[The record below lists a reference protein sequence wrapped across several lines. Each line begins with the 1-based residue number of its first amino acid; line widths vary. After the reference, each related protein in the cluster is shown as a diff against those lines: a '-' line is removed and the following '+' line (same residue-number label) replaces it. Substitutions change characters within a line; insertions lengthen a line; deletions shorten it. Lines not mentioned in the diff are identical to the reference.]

1 LSPAKRRRTRCGQRS
16 HVPSSRTAV
25 NASASELER
34 NIAQVFNLCARMT
47 LSKNDAELATYQ
59 TFRRAVL
66 GDIPA
71 DQRTRE
77 LWLLKIAAHVIE
89 HMLSAE
95 PEVDFDL
102 LDDTLRS
109 EATRTNEVASLTS
122 PQREFL
128 LWELKQGCMTSVI
141 NCLSPGERVAFVL
154 SSVLGKSDEEA
165 AAALGIKESALKVR
179 LSRARKKIGDYL
191 APRCEHVEPRNPCHC
206 PSRIGVALRKGFIAP
221 PLNPEVTLRKNL
233 RSFDQEIKS
242 HDVVNIFRTLPE
254 VEVPEALLE
263 RLRAA
268 LQTGHWDGD
277 KSDAGA

>member
-1 LSPAKRRRTRCGQRS
+1 MP
-16 HVPSSRTAV
+16 PSTQPKAL
-25 NASASELER
+25 AHDLER
-34 NIAQVFNLCARMT
+34 LLPTVFNLCSRMT
-47 LSKNDAELATYQ
+47 MSQADAQRATYL

-66 GDIPA
+66 GEIPA
-71 DQRTRE
+71 DEGTRE
-77 LWLLKIAAHVIE
+77 LWMLKIAAHVAE
-89 HMLSAE
+89 QLLPSE

-154 SSVLGKSDEEA
+154 SSVLGKSDGDA
-165 AAALGIKESALKVR
+165 AAALEIKESAFKVR

-191 APRCEHVEPRNPCHC
+191 APRCEHVDARNPCHC

-221 PLNPEVTLRKNL
+221 PLNAAVTLRKNL
-233 RSFDQEIKS
+233 RPFNQEIKS
-242 HDVVNIFRTLPE
+242 HDAVNIFRTLPE
-254 VEVPEALLE
+254 IEPPEALVA
-263 RLRAA
+263 RVRSA
-268 LQTGHWDGD
+268 LSSGQWEDE
-277 KSDAGA
+277 KPKA

>member
-1 LSPAKRRRTRCGQRS
+1 MAKDQRVSPSTKPATGSLSALE
-16 HVPSSRTAV
+16 PS
-25 NASASELER
+25 
-34 NIAQVFNLCARMT
+34 IARVYNLCARMT
-47 LSKNDAELATYQ
+47 LAKGDAERATYQ

-66 GDIPA
+66 GEVPD
-71 DQRTRE
+71 DERTRE

-89 HMLSAE
+89 QVLTAD

-141 NCLSPGERVAFVL
+141 NCLSPGERVAFVF

-165 AAALGIKESALKVR
+165 AVALGIKESAFKVR

-191 APRCEHVEPRNPCHC
+191 APRCEHVDPRNPCHC
-206 PSRIGVALRKGFIAP
+206 PSRIGVALRKGFIGKVSG
-221 PLNPEVTLRKNL
+221 EVSLRKGAEFPYGRYGTGLGN
-233 RSFDQEIKS
+233 D
-242 HDVVNIFRTLPE
+242 DVPMRDISAIYGGLPE
-254 VEVPEALLE
+254 PDPPADLGE
-263 RLRAA
+263 RLVGLLSA
-268 LQTGHWDGD
+268 
-277 KSDAGA
+277 